1 MKIKIENK
9 FFNHFSNL
17 TLKFNLDTFAS
28 VFSFDARFDP
38 LNIEHQKIFKPLTYP
53 KIEIFSNDMDLL
65 LTGNIV
71 NNDFASSKTPQL
83 VSFSGYS
90 KSGILE
96 DVTMPPKFYNFQE
109 KNKTLFETAA
119 ELADDVLDNIG
130 IDLGVDYSLEKN
142 NQSLKEISA
151 ELLGLFG
158 INQVIESNVANKM
171 NLVYEKAVAQPT
183 QSVASFL
190 TQLASQRNIVIGHT
204 KKGDVYYFKAFIGS
218 KPVRSYDSSNLL
230 SSKMAINGR
239 AFHSD
244 ITVRRQ
250 PSDENEGVSTLDSV
264 RNPNVRQIRSVCKI
278 LSSGDDTSTIEA
290 AQNVLAAELRG
301 IQLGLELPKID
312 YELLCGQ
319 IIEFI
324 NPELFIYKKQKFVI
338 NEIIYKEDSE
348 ADTMTVNCLTPEAF
362 TGGIP
367 TNIFEIQ

>member
-38 LNIEHQKIFKPLTYP
+38 FNVDHQKIFKPLTYP

-71 NNDFASSKTPQL
+71 NNDFTSTKTPEL
-83 VSFSGYS
+83 VSFSGYT

-96 DVTMPPKFYNFQE
+96 DVTIPDSVYP
-109 KNKTLFETAA
+109 
-119 ELADDVLDNIG
+119 
-130 IDLGVDYSLEKN
+130 LEKN
-142 NQSLKEISA
+142 NQSLSEISA
-151 ELLGLFG
+151 QLLKPFEIGQL
-158 INQVIESNVANKM
+158 IESNVANEM

-250 PSDENEGVSTLDSV
+250 PSDENVGVSTVDGV
-264 RNPNVRQIRSVCKI
+264 KNPNVEQIRSVCKI

-290 AQNVLAAELRG
+290 AKNVLAAELRG

-312 YELLCGQ
+312 TSILCGQ

-338 NEIIYKEDSE
+338 NEIIYKEDSG
-348 ADTMTVNCLTPEAF
+348 ADTMTINCLTPEAF

>member
-38 LNIEHQKIFKPLTYP
+38 FNVEHQKIFKPLTYP

-71 NNDFASSKTPQL
+71 NNDFTSTKTPQL
-83 VSFSGYS
+83 VSFSGYT

-96 DVTMPPKFYNFQE
+96 DVTIPDSVYP
-109 KNKTLFETAA
+109 
-119 ELADDVLDNIG
+119 
-130 IDLGVDYSLEKN
+130 LEKN
-142 NQSLKEISA
+142 NQSLSEISA
-151 ELLGLFG
+151 QLLKPFG
-158 INQVIESNVANKM
+158 IGQLIESNVANEM

-218 KPVRSYDSSNLL
+218 KPVKSYDSSNLL

-250 PSDENEGVSTLDSV
+250 PSDENVGVSTVDGV
-264 RNPNVRQIRSVCKI
+264 KNPNVEQIRSVCKI

-312 YELLCGQ
+312 TSILCGQ

-348 ADTMTVNCLTPEAF
+348 SDTMTVNCLTPEAF

>member
-38 LNIEHQKIFKPLTYP
+38 FNVEHQKIFKPLTYP

-71 NNDFASSKTPQL
+71 NNDFTSTKTPQL
-83 VSFSGYS
+83 VSFSGYT

-96 DVTMPPKFYNFQE
+96 DVTIPDSVYP
-109 KNKTLFETAA
+109 
-119 ELADDVLDNIG
+119 
-130 IDLGVDYSLEKN
+130 LEKN
-142 NQSLKEISA
+142 NQSLSEISDQ
-151 ELLGLFG
+151 LLKPFG
-158 INQVIESNVANKM
+158 IGQLIESNVANEM

-218 KPVRSYDSSNLL
+218 KPVKSYDESNLL

-250 PSDENEGVSTLDSV
+250 PSDENVGVSTVDGV
-264 RNPNVRQIRSVCKI
+264 KNPNVKQIRSVCKV
-278 LSSGDDTSTIEA
+278 LSSGDDTSTIQA

-301 IQLGLELPKID
+301 IQLALELPKID

-338 NEIIYKEDSE
+338 NEIIYNEDSG
-348 ADTMTVNCLTPEAF
+348 ADTMTINCLTPEAF

>member
-38 LNIEHQKIFKPLTYP
+38 LNVEHQKIFKPLTYP
-53 KIEIFSNDMDLL
+53 KIEIFSDDNNLL

-83 VSFSGYS
+83 VSFSGYT

-96 DVTMPPKFYNFQE
+96 DVTIPDSVYP
-109 KNKTLFETAA
+109 
-119 ELADDVLDNIG
+119 
-130 IDLGVDYSLEKN
+130 LEKN
-142 NQSLKEISA
+142 NQSLSEISA
-151 ELLGLFG
+151 QLLKPFG
-158 INQVIESNVANKM
+158 ISQLIESNVANKM
-171 NLVYEKAVAQPT
+171 NLVYEKAVAQPS

-218 KPVRSYDSSNLL
+218 KPVKSYDESNLL

-250 PSDENEGVSTLDSV
+250 PSDENVGVSTVDGV
-264 RNPNVRQIRSVCKI
+264 KNPNVEQIRSVCKI

-290 AQNVLAAELRG
+290 AQNVLASELRG

-312 YELLCGQ
+312 TSILCGQ

>member
-38 LNIEHQKIFKPLTYP
+38 DNVEHQKIFKPLTYP

-65 LTGNIV
+65 LTGNVV
-71 NNDFASSKTPQL
+71 NNSFTSTKTPQL

-96 DVTMPPKFYNFQE
+96 DVTIPDSVYP
-109 KNKTLFETAA
+109 
-119 ELADDVLDNIG
+119 
-130 IDLGVDYSLEKN
+130 LEKN
-142 NQSLKEISA
+142 NQSLSEISA
-151 ELLGLFG
+151 QLLKPFG
-158 INQVIESNVANKM
+158 ISQLIESNVANKM
-171 NLVYEKAVAQPT
+171 NLVYEKAVAQPS

-239 AFHSD
+239 SFHSD

-264 RNPNVRQIRSVCKI
+264 RNPNVRQIRSVCKV
-278 LSSGDDTSTIEA
+278 LSSGTDTSTIEA
-290 AQNVLAAELRG
+290 ARNALAAELRG
-301 IQLGLELPKID
+301 ISLTLILPKID
-312 YELLCGQ
+312 FKLLCGQ
-319 IIEFI
+319 VIEFQ
-324 NPELFIYKKQKFVI
+324 NKELFIYKRQKFIV
-338 NEIIYKEDSE
+338 NEINYKEDSLG
-348 ADTMTVNCLTPEAF
+348 DTMSINCLTPEAF
-362 TGGIP
+362 TGGTP
-367 TNIFEIQ
+367 TNIFDVQ

>member
-38 LNIEHQKIFKPLTYP
+38 FNVEHQKIFKPLTYP

-71 NNDFASSKTPQL
+71 NNDFTSTKTPQL
-83 VSFSGYS
+83 VSFSGYT

-96 DVTMPPKFYNFQE
+96 DVTIPDSVYP
-109 KNKTLFETAA
+109 
-119 ELADDVLDNIG
+119 
-130 IDLGVDYSLEKN
+130 LEKN
-142 NQSLKEISA
+142 NQSLSEISA
-151 ELLGLFG
+151 QLLKPFG
-158 INQVIESNVANKM
+158 IGQLIERNVSNEM

-218 KPVRSYDSSNLL
+218 KPVKSYDESNLL

-250 PSDENEGVSTLDSV
+250 PSDENAGVSTVDGV
-264 RNPNVRQIRSVCKI
+264 KNPNVEQIRSVCKI

-301 IQLGLELPKID
+301 VQLGLELPKID
-312 YELLCGQ
+312 TSILCGQ

-367 TNIFEIQ
+367 TNIFEIE

>member
-38 LNIEHQKIFKPLTYP
+38 FNVEHQKIFKPLTYP

-71 NNDFASSKTPQL
+71 NNDFTSTKTPQL
-83 VSFSGYS
+83 VSFSGYT

-96 DVTMPPKFYNFQE
+96 DVTIPDSVYP
-109 KNKTLFETAA
+109 
-119 ELADDVLDNIG
+119 
-130 IDLGVDYSLEKN
+130 LEKN
-142 NQSLKEISA
+142 NQSLSEISDQ
-151 ELLGLFG
+151 LLKPFG
-158 INQVIESNVANKM
+158 IGQLIESNVANEM

-218 KPVRSYDSSNLL
+218 KPVKSYDESNLL

-250 PSDENEGVSTLDSV
+250 PSDENVGVSTVDGV
-264 RNPNVRQIRSVCKI
+264 KNPNVKQIRSVCKI

-338 NEIIYKEDSE
+338 NEIIYKEDSGS
-348 ADTMTVNCLTPEAF
+348 DTMTINCLTPEAF

>member
-38 LNIEHQKIFKPLTYP
+38 FNVEHQKIFKPLTYP

-71 NNDFASSKTPQL
+71 NNDFTSTKTPQL
-83 VSFSGYS
+83 VSFSGYT

-96 DVTMPPKFYNFQE
+96 DVTIPDSVYP
-109 KNKTLFETAA
+109 
-119 ELADDVLDNIG
+119 
-130 IDLGVDYSLEKN
+130 LEKN
-142 NQSLKEISA
+142 NQSLSEISDQ
-151 ELLGLFG
+151 LLKPFG
-158 INQVIESNVANKM
+158 IGQLIESNVANEM

-218 KPVRSYDSSNLL
+218 KPVKSYDESNLL

-250 PSDENEGVSTLDSV
+250 PSDENVGVSTVDGV
-264 RNPNVRQIRSVCKI
+264 KNPNVEQIRSVCKI

-312 YELLCGQ
+312 TSILCGQ

>member
-38 LNIEHQKIFKPLTYP
+38 FNVEHQKIFKPLTYP

-83 VSFSGYS
+83 VSFSGYT

-96 DVTMPPKFYNFQE
+96 DVTIPDSVYP
-109 KNKTLFETAA
+109 
-119 ELADDVLDNIG
+119 
-130 IDLGVDYSLEKN
+130 LEKN
-142 NQSLKEISA
+142 NQSLSEISA
-151 ELLGLFG
+151 QLLKPFEIGQL
-158 INQVIESNVANKM
+158 IESNVVNEM

-218 KPVRSYDSSNLL
+218 KPVKSYDESNLL

-250 PSDENEGVSTLDSV
+250 PSDENVGVSTVDGV
-264 RNPNVRQIRSVCKI
+264 KNPNVEQIRSVCKI

-290 AQNVLAAELRG
+290 AQNVLASELRG

-312 YELLCGQ
+312 TSILCGQ

>member
-1 MKIKIENK
+1 MKIKIEKK

-38 LNIEHQKIFKPLTYP
+38 DNVEHQKIFKPLTYP

-71 NNDFASSKTPQL
+71 NNSFTSTKTPQL

-96 DVTMPPKFYNFQE
+96 DVTIPDSVYP
-109 KNKTLFETAA
+109 
-119 ELADDVLDNIG
+119 
-130 IDLGVDYSLEKN
+130 LEKN
-142 NQSLKEISA
+142 NQSLSEISA
-151 ELLGLFG
+151 QLLKPFG

-171 NLVYEKAVAQPT
+171 NLVYEKAVAQPS

-264 RNPNVRQIRSVCKI
+264 RNPNVRQIRSVCKV
-278 LSSGDDTSTIEA
+278 LSSGGDTSTIEA
-290 AQNVLAAELRG
+290 ARNALAAELRG
-301 IQLGLELPKID
+301 IQLALELPKID
-312 YELLCGQ
+312 TSILCGQ

-338 NEIIYKEDSE
+338 NEINYKEDSLG
-348 ADTMTVNCLTPEAF
+348 DTMSINCLTPEAF
-362 TGGIP
+362 TGGTP
-367 TNIFEIQ
+367 TNIFDMQ

>member
-38 LNIEHQKIFKPLTYP
+38 FNVEHQKIFKPLTYP

-71 NNDFASSKTPQL
+71 NNDFTSTKTPQL
-83 VSFSGYS
+83 VSFSGYT

-96 DVTMPPKFYNFQE
+96 DVTIPDSVYP
-109 KNKTLFETAA
+109 
-119 ELADDVLDNIG
+119 
-130 IDLGVDYSLEKN
+130 LEKN
-142 NQSLKEISA
+142 NQSLSEISDQ
-151 ELLGLFG
+151 LLKPFG
-158 INQVIESNVANKM
+158 IGQLIESNVANEM

-218 KPVRSYDSSNLL
+218 KPVKSYDESNLL

-250 PSDENEGVSTLDSV
+250 PSDENVGVSTVDGV
-264 RNPNVRQIRSVCKI
+264 KNPNVKQIRSVCKI
-278 LSSGDDTSTIEA
+278 LSSGDDTSTIQA

-301 IQLGLELPKID
+301 IQLALELPKID

-324 NPELFIYKKQKFVI
+324 NPELFIFKKQKFVI
-338 NEIIYKEDSE
+338 NEIIYKEDGE
-348 ADTMTVNCLTPEAF
+348 ADTMTINCLTPEAF

-367 TNIFEIQ
+367 TNIFEIE

>member
-38 LNIEHQKIFKPLTYP
+38 FNVEHQKIFKPLTYP

-83 VSFSGYS
+83 VSISGYT

-96 DVTMPPKFYNFQE
+96 DVTIPDSVYP
-109 KNKTLFETAA
+109 
-119 ELADDVLDNIG
+119 
-130 IDLGVDYSLEKN
+130 LEKN
-142 NQSLKEISA
+142 NQSLSEISSQ
-151 ELLGLFG
+151 LLKPFEIGQL
-158 INQVIESNVANKM
+158 IERNVANKM

-218 KPVRSYDSSNLL
+218 KPVKSYDSSNLL

-250 PSDENEGVSTLDSV
+250 PSDENVGVSTVDGV
-264 RNPNVRQIRSVCKI
+264 KNPNVKQIRSVCKV
-278 LSSGDDTSTIEA
+278 LSSGDDTSTIQA

-301 IQLGLELPKID
+301 IQLALELPKID

-324 NPELFIYKKQKFVI
+324 NPELFIFKKQKFVI
-338 NEIIYKEDSE
+338 NEIIYKEDGE
-348 ADTMTVNCLTPEAF
+348 ADTMTINCLTPEAF

>member
-38 LNIEHQKIFKPLTYP
+38 DNVEHQKIFKPLTYP

-71 NNDFASSKTPQL
+71 NNDFMSTKTPQL
-83 VSFSGYS
+83 VSFSGYT

-96 DVTMPPKFYNFQE
+96 DVTIPDSVYP
-109 KNKTLFETAA
+109 
-119 ELADDVLDNIG
+119 
-130 IDLGVDYSLEKN
+130 LEKN
-142 NQSLKEISA
+142 NQSLSEISA
-151 ELLGLFG
+151 QLLKPFG
-158 INQVIESNVANKM
+158 ISQVIESNVSNKM
-171 NLVYEKAVAQPT
+171 NLVYEKAVAQPS

-204 KKGDVYYFKAFIGS
+204 NKGSVYYFKAFIGS

-250 PSDENEGVSTLDSV
+250 PSDENKGVSTLDSV

-301 IQLGLELPKID
+301 IQLALELPKID

-324 NPELFIYKKQKFVI
+324 NPELFIFKKQKFVI
-338 NEIIYKEDSE
+338 NEIIYKEDGE
-348 ADTMTVNCLTPEAF
+348 ADTMTINCLTPEAF

>member
-38 LNIEHQKIFKPLTYP
+38 FNVEHQKIFKPLTYP

-71 NNDFASSKTPQL
+71 NNDFTSTKTPQL
-83 VSFSGYS
+83 VSFSGYT

-96 DVTMPPKFYNFQE
+96 DVTIPDSVYP
-109 KNKTLFETAA
+109 
-119 ELADDVLDNIG
+119 
-130 IDLGVDYSLEKN
+130 LEKN
-142 NQSLKEISA
+142 NQSLSEISDQ
-151 ELLGLFG
+151 LLKPFG
-158 INQVIESNVANKM
+158 IGQLIESNVANEM

-218 KPVRSYDSSNLL
+218 KPVKSYDESNLL

-250 PSDENEGVSTLDSV
+250 PSDENVGVSTVDGV
-264 RNPNVRQIRSVCKI
+264 KNPNVEQIRSVCKI

-301 IQLGLELPKID
+301 IQLALELPKID

-338 NEIIYKEDSE
+338 NEIIYKEDSG
-348 ADTMTVNCLTPEAF
+348 ADTMTINCLTPEAF

>member
-38 LNIEHQKIFKPLTYP
+38 FNVEHQKIFKPLTYP
-53 KIEIFSNDMDLL
+53 KIEIFSNDMNLL

-71 NNDFASSKTPQL
+71 NNSFISTKTPQL
-83 VSFSGYS
+83 VSFSGYT

-96 DVTMPPKFYNFQE
+96 DVTMPDSVYP
-109 KNKTLFETAA
+109 
-119 ELADDVLDNIG
+119 
-130 IDLGVDYSLEKN
+130 LEKN
-142 NQSLKEISA
+142 DQSLSEISA
-151 ELLGLFG
+151 QLLKPFG
-158 INQVIESNVANKM
+158 IDQLIESNVANEM

-250 PSDENEGVSTLDSV
+250 PSDENVGVSTVDGV
-264 RNPNVRQIRSVCKI
+264 KNPNVEQIRSVCKI

-312 YELLCGQ
+312 TSILCGQ

-367 TNIFEIQ
+367 TNIFEIE

>member
-1 MKIKIENK
+1 MKIKIEKK

-17 TLKFNLDTFAS
+17 SVKFNLDTFAS

-71 NNDFASSKTPQL
+71 NNDFTSTKTPQL
-83 VSFSGYS
+83 VSFSGYT

-96 DVTMPPKFYNFQE
+96 DVTIPDSVYP
-109 KNKTLFETAA
+109 
-119 ELADDVLDNIG
+119 
-130 IDLGVDYSLEKN
+130 LEKN
-142 NQSLKEISA
+142 DQSLTEISA
-151 ELLGLFG
+151 QLLKPFG
-158 INQVIESNVANKM
+158 ISQLIERNVSNEM

-218 KPVRSYDSSNLL
+218 KPVKSYDESNLL

-250 PSDENEGVSTLDSV
+250 PSDENVGVSTVDGV
-264 RNPNVRQIRSVCKI
+264 KNPNVKQIRSVCKI
-278 LSSGDDTSTIEA
+278 LSSGDDTSTIQA

-301 IQLGLELPKID
+301 IQLALELPKID

-338 NEIIYKEDSE
+338 NEIIYKEDSGV
-348 ADTMTVNCLTPEAF
+348 DTMTINCLTPEAF

-367 TNIFEIQ
+367 INIFEI

>member
-38 LNIEHQKIFKPLTYP
+38 FNVEHQKIFKPLTYP

-71 NNDFASSKTPQL
+71 NNDFTSTKTPQL
-83 VSFSGYS
+83 VSFSGYT

-96 DVTMPPKFYNFQE
+96 DVTIPDSVYP
-109 KNKTLFETAA
+109 
-119 ELADDVLDNIG
+119 
-130 IDLGVDYSLEKN
+130 LEKN
-142 NQSLKEISA
+142 NQSLSEISDQ
-151 ELLGLFG
+151 LLKPFG
-158 INQVIESNVANKM
+158 IGQLIESNVANEM

-218 KPVRSYDSSNLL
+218 KPVKSYDESNLL

-250 PSDENEGVSTLDSV
+250 PSDENVGVSTVDGV
-264 RNPNVRQIRSVCKI
+264 KNPNVEQIRSVCKI

-312 YELLCGQ
+312 TSILCGQ

-367 TNIFEIQ
+367 TNIFEIE

>member
-38 LNIEHQKIFKPLTYP
+38 LNVEHQKIFKPLTYP
-53 KIEIFSNDMDLL
+53 KIEIFSDDNKLL

-83 VSFSGYS
+83 VSFSGYT

-96 DVTMPPKFYNFQE
+96 DVTIPDSVYP
-109 KNKTLFETAA
+109 
-119 ELADDVLDNIG
+119 
-130 IDLGVDYSLEKN
+130 LEKN
-142 NQSLKEISA
+142 NQSLSEISA
-151 ELLGLFG
+151 QLLKPFG
-158 INQVIESNVANKM
+158 ISQLIESNVANKM
-171 NLVYEKAVAQPT
+171 NLVYEKAVAQPS

-204 KKGDVYYFKAFIGS
+204 NKGSVYYFKAFIGS

-250 PSDENEGVSTLDSV
+250 PSDENKGVSTLDSV

-301 IQLGLELPKID
+301 IQLALELPKID

-338 NEIIYKEDSE
+338 NEIIYKEDSGV
-348 ADTMTVNCLTPEAF
+348 DTMTINCLTPEAF

-367 TNIFEIQ
+367 INIFEI

>member
-38 LNIEHQKIFKPLTYP
+38 DNVEHQKIFKPLTYP

-65 LTGNIV
+65 LTGNVV
-71 NNDFASSKTPQL
+71 NNSFTSTKTPQL

-96 DVTMPPKFYNFQE
+96 DVTIPDSVYP
-109 KNKTLFETAA
+109 
-119 ELADDVLDNIG
+119 
-130 IDLGVDYSLEKN
+130 LEKN
-142 NQSLKEISA
+142 NQSLSEISA

-158 INQVIESNVANKM
+158 ISQVIESNVANKM
-171 NLVYEKAVAQPT
+171 NLVYEKAVAQPS

-239 AFHSD
+239 SFHSD

-264 RNPNVRQIRSVCKI
+264 RNPNVRQIRSVCKV
-278 LSSGDDTSTIEA
+278 LSSGTDTSTIEA
-290 AQNVLAAELRG
+290 ARNALAAELRG
-301 IQLGLELPKID
+301 ISLTLILPKID
-312 YELLCGQ
+312 FKLLCGQ
-319 IIEFI
+319 VIEFQ
-324 NPELFIYKKQKFVI
+324 NKELFIYKRQKFIV
-338 NEIIYKEDSE
+338 NEINYKEDSLG
-348 ADTMTVNCLTPEAF
+348 DTMSINCLTPEAF
-362 TGGIP
+362 TGGTP
-367 TNIFEIQ
+367 TNIFDAQ

>member
-38 LNIEHQKIFKPLTYP
+38 FNVEHQKIFKPLTYP

-71 NNDFASSKTPQL
+71 NNDFTSTKTPQL
-83 VSFSGYS
+83 VSFSGYT

-96 DVTMPPKFYNFQE
+96 DVTIPDSVYP
-109 KNKTLFETAA
+109 
-119 ELADDVLDNIG
+119 
-130 IDLGVDYSLEKN
+130 LEKN
-142 NQSLKEISA
+142 NQSLSEISDQ
-151 ELLGLFG
+151 LLKPFG
-158 INQVIESNVANKM
+158 IGQLIESNVANEM

-218 KPVRSYDSSNLL
+218 KPVKSYDESNLL

-250 PSDENEGVSTLDSV
+250 PSDENVGVSTVDGV
-264 RNPNVRQIRSVCKI
+264 KNPNVEQIRSVCKI

-290 AQNVLAAELRG
+290 AQNVLASELRG

-312 YELLCGQ
+312 TSILCGQ

>member
-38 LNIEHQKIFKPLTYP
+38 FNVEHQKIFKPLTYP

-71 NNDFASSKTPQL
+71 NNSFISTKTPQL
-83 VSFSGYS
+83 VSFSGYT

-96 DVTMPPKFYNFQE
+96 DVTIPDSVYP
-109 KNKTLFETAA
+109 
-119 ELADDVLDNIG
+119 
-130 IDLGVDYSLEKN
+130 LEKN
-142 NQSLKEISA
+142 DQSLTEISTQ
-151 ELLGLFG
+151 LLQPFG
-158 INQVIESNVANKM
+158 ISQVIESNVANKM
-171 NLVYEKAVAQPT
+171 NLIYEKAVAQPT

-218 KPVRSYDSSNLL
+218 KPVRSYDESNLL

-250 PSDENEGVSTLDSV
+250 PSDENVGVSTVDGV
-264 RNPNVRQIRSVCKI
+264 KNPNVEQIRSVCKI

-301 IQLGLELPKID
+301 IQLALELPKID

-338 NEIIYKEDSE
+338 NEIIYNEDSGE
-348 ADTMTVNCLTPEAF
+348 DTMTINCLTPEAF

-367 TNIFEIQ
+367 TNIFEIE

>member
-38 LNIEHQKIFKPLTYP
+38 FNVEHQKIFKPLTYP

-71 NNDFASSKTPQL
+71 NNDFMSTKTPQL
-83 VSFSGYS
+83 VSFSGYT

-96 DVTMPPKFYNFQE
+96 DVTIPDSVYP
-109 KNKTLFETAA
+109 
-119 ELADDVLDNIG
+119 
-130 IDLGVDYSLEKN
+130 LEKN
-142 NQSLKEISA
+142 NQSLSEISA
-151 ELLGLFG
+151 QLLKPFG
-158 INQVIESNVANKM
+158 IGQLIESNVANEM

-218 KPVRSYDSSNLL
+218 KPVKSYDESNLL

-250 PSDENEGVSTLDSV
+250 PSDENVGVSTVDGV
-264 RNPNVRQIRSVCKI
+264 KNPNVEQIRSVCKI

-312 YELLCGQ
+312 TSILCGQ

>member
-38 LNIEHQKIFKPLTYP
+38 FNVEHQKIFKPLTYP
-53 KIEIFSNDMDLL
+53 KIEIFSNDMNLL

-71 NNDFASSKTPQL
+71 NNSFISTKTPQL
-83 VSFSGYS
+83 VSFSGYT

-96 DVTMPPKFYNFQE
+96 DVTMPDSVYP
-109 KNKTLFETAA
+109 
-119 ELADDVLDNIG
+119 
-130 IDLGVDYSLEKN
+130 LEKN
-142 NQSLKEISA
+142 DQSLSEISA
-151 ELLGLFG
+151 QLLKPFG
-158 INQVIESNVANKM
+158 IDQLIESNVANEM

-204 KKGDVYYFKAFIGS
+204 NKGDVYYFKAFIGS

-250 PSDENEGVSTLDSV
+250 PSDENVGVSTVDGV
-264 RNPNVRQIRSVCKI
+264 KNPNVEQIRSVCKI

-312 YELLCGQ
+312 TSILCGQ

-338 NEIIYKEDSE
+338 NEIIYKEDGE
-348 ADTMTVNCLTPEAF
+348 ADTMTINCLTPEAF